1 MTLPIAGRAV
11 PVAAIVAAA
20 GGAAAI
26 VSAPLAWASA
36 TVGGSTQSVGG
47 LDKDYMNGRTEIVLG
62 IALLALTVV
71 WILDLDIPFLAAGVA
86 VVGVAILAVPLAT
99 YFTTVYYSL
108 SLKDTTDAMA
118 RIGGS
123 AGPGIGLLL
132 AAGGG
137 VVAIVAGAAGFIAE
151 A

>member
-1 MTLPIAGRAV
+1 LLVI
-11 PVAAIVAAA
+11 AAA
-20 GGAAAI
+20 
-26 VSAPLAWASA
+26 
-36 TVGGSTQSVGG
+36 
-47 LDKDYMNGRTEIVLG
+47 
-62 IALLALTVV
+62 
-71 WILDLDIPFLAAGVA
+71 WILDLDIPYLAAGVA

-99 YFTTVYYSL
+99 YFTTAYYTL

-123 AGPGIGLLL
+123 AGPGVGLLL

-137 VVAIVAGAAGFIAE
+137 VVAIVAGAMGFIAE